1 MMPPIFPIVA
11 ASVAVQSVLGT
22 APVRFYPFGA
32 ARQDEPLPYAV
43 WQVVGGEPEN
53 YLGNLPDADSFTLQI
68 DVYADEIDSATAA
81 TTALRDAIEPHAHI
95 TLWLGSKRDDSTG
108 RWRSTLRLDWINLR

>member
-32 ARQDEPLPYAV
+32 APQDVVLPYAV

-53 YLGNLPDADSFTLQI
+53 YLGNLPDVDSFTLQI
-68 DVYADEIDSATAA
+68 DVYADEIDIATTA

-95 TLWLGSKRDDSTG
+95 TLWLGTTRDPATG
-108 RWRSTLRLDWINLR
+108 RWRTTFRLDWIVQR